1 MMLDSSIS
9 PRKNSSKK
17 QTMETTINKV
27 KVYGKIVKFT
37 DKSIFRVE
45 IRKDSHKPY
54 DGIYFDQDI
63 TKAIKFY
70 ENTPAKDGYA
80 VRLIKDGDEY
90 QLISRK

>member
-1 MMLDSSIS
+1 
-9 PRKNSSKK
+9 
-17 QTMETTINKV
+17 METTINKI
-27 KVYGKIVKFT
+27 KVYNKTVKYT

-45 IRKDSHKPY
+45 VRRDSHKPY

-70 ENTPAKDGYA
+70 ENTPAKAGYA

-90 QLISRK
+90 QLINRK